1 LGGVAVCALQ
11 VSGFDAFLARRRRRA
26 PVSLD
31 NRGWSPLIAFFP
43 MSAPAIRIGEGWDT
57 HALVTGRP
65 LILGGVT
72 IPHSHGLLGHSD
84 ADALL
89 HAITDA
95 LLGAAGLGDIGRHF
109 PDTDERFK
117 GADSVVLL
125 QEAHRR
131 VNEAGWGVVNLDT
144 TIVAQAPK
152 MAPHIGAM
160 RQLIA
165 QALGLDEAVV
175 NVKAKT
181 AEKMGPV
188 GEGRAIE
195 ARAVCLLHRL

>member
-1 LGGVAVCALQ
+1 MNL
-11 VSGFDAFLARRRRRA
+11 
-26 PVSLD
+26 PVL
-31 NRGWSPLIAFFP
+31 
-43 MSAPAIRIGEGWDT
+43 RIGEGWDT
-57 HALVTGRP
+57 HQLVSGRP
-65 LILGGVT
+65 LVLGGVT

-95 LLGAAGLGDIGRHF
+95 LFGAAGLGDIGRHF
-109 PDTDERFK
+109 SDTDPAFE
-117 GADSVVLL
+117 GADSHALL
-125 QEAHRR
+125 REAGRR
-131 VNEAGWGVVNLDT
+131 VGAAGWQIANVDS

-152 MAPHIGAM
+152 LAPYIPAM
-160 RQLIA
+160 CARIA
-165 QALGLDEAVV
+165 DALGIAPEAV

-195 ARAVCLLHRL
+195 ARAVCLLVRAPTANS

>member
-1 LGGVAVCALQ
+1 
-11 VSGFDAFLARRRRRA
+11 
-26 PVSLD
+26 
-31 NRGWSPLIAFFP
+31 

-65 LILGGVT
+65 LILGGVL
-72 IPHSHGLLGHSD
+72 IPHTHGLLGHSD

-109 PDTDERFK
+109 PDTDPRFK
-117 GADSVVLL
+117 GADSVALL
-125 QEAHRR
+125 QEAAQR
-131 VNEAGWGVVNLDT
+131 VQAAGWGVVNLDA

-152 MAPHIGAM
+152 MAPHIPAM
-160 RQLIA
+160 RARIA
-165 QALGLDEAVV
+165 QVLGLSVDAV

-195 ARAVCLLHRL
+195 TRAVCLLYRL